1 VKIRWKR
8 AVPVVLS
15 AVVLPGLG
23 QLYMRRY
30 ARGAILAGVFLGIFL
45 YMTLQMMHTAMAVS
59 PSAAAF
65 SPYLAELLEEC
76 LSSFMELSRSWLPL
90 LAAVWGYS
98 LVDTVRLAWRW
109 KPDGEAPEQ
118 A

>member
-1 VKIRWKR
+1 MKIWWKR

-30 ARGAILAGVFLGIFL
+30 ARGAILAGVFLGILL
-45 YMTLQMMHTAMAVS
+45 YMILRMMHSAMAVS
-59 PSAAAF
+59 PSAPAF
-65 SPYLAELLEEC
+65 SPYFTELLEEC

-109 KPDGEAPEQ
+109 GPNGEGSEQ